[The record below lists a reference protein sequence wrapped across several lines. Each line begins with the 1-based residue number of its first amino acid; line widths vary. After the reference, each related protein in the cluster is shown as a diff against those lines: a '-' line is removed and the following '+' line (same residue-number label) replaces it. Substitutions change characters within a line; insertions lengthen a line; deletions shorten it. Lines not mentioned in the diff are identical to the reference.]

1 MSEELY
7 EAFERFCIMSLQSDV
22 GELKAL
28 QYIRNKYGKEI
39 TQQVVLMV
47 KE

>member
-1 MSEELY
+1 MSEEVY

-22 GELKAL
+22 GDVKAL
-28 QYIRNKYGKEI
+28 QFIRDKYGKDI
-39 TQQVVLMV
+39 TQQVFIMI